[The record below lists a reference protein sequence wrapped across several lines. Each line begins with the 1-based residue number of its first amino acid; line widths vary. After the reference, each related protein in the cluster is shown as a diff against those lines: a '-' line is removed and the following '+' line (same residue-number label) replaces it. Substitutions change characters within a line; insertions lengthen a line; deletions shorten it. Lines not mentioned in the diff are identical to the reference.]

1 MSNRKWTFILIPV
14 FLLFAW
20 LLFQFTLSSFQIHQ
34 FAELLKTVSPK
45 DGVSDTKVV
54 LISQE
59 LDNYYWRSIE
69 QGARKE
75 AEQYGM
81 RLDYIGP
88 DRINP
93 SEQVKLLD
101 KAIASK
107 ADAILVQGIN
117 DPEYRRL
124 IDKAAG
130 LGIPVI
136 TIDTDEPGSRRL
148 AYVGTDNEGA
158 GKRMGALLAKASGE
172 RGDIGVMIS
181 SERVENQRLR
191 LAGFR
196 SVIGRY
202 PKLRIVEIR
211 SSNISRLQAA
221 QQAQNMLTR
230 YPQIRYMVGFS
241 ALDGLGI
248 LEASERRGARSL
260 QIFAFD
266 DMTETLEA
274 IRDCKIELTIVQQP
288 EEMGTK
294 AIKLLNDYL
303 KGNDPQQ
310 LTYTRVYEVH
320 ADTPDNM
327 TGDDRR

>member
-34 FAELLKTVSPK
+34 FAEQLKTVSSK
-45 DGVSDTKVV
+45 DGGPGTKVV

-75 AEQYGM
+75 AKQYGM

-136 TIDTDEPGSRRL
+136 TIDTDEPDSRRL

-202 PKLRIVEIR
+202 PNLHIVEIR

-221 QQAQNMLTR
+221 QQAQNMLTQ

-248 LEASERRGARSL
+248 LEASERRDVRSL

-266 DMTETLEA
+266 DMAETLEA
-274 IRDCKIELTIVQQP
+274 IKDRKIELTLVQQP
-288 EEMGTK
+288 EEMGAK
-294 AIKLLNDYL
+294 AIELLNDDL
-303 KGNDPQQ
+303 KGSHPQE

-320 ADTPDNM
+320 ADTSDDKS
-327 TGDDRR
+327 GDDRR